1 MEIKMP
7 VNVQEDKLR
16 RSFEEIKR
24 VYELEKEL
32 ARKLKTATQEERLHG
47 NLYTSA
53 YDEFFKEFFK
63 EAPPDLAQALKG
75 NPKVAAAVL
84 VKWMPVVEHFLK
96 PDSIFLEVGPG
107 DCRLSFEVA
116 KRAKKVYAVDVS
128 NEVTKNST
136 LPDNFELI
144 ISDGCSIGVEENTVD
159 IAYSHQLMEHLHP
172 DDAFEQ
178 LKNIY
183 KALAPGGIYICVTP
197 NRLSGPHDTSKFFD
211 EIATGWHLKEY
222 TVTELYDLFRA
233 VGFSKVAYYKIQ
245 KDSNVS
251 LPLNPLTV
259 TFLRLIEAVLSGL
272 PFSLRFKLANM
283 LLFRGITIVGTK

>member
-1 MEIKMP
+1 MP